1 MVGLLFECSRLKA
14 SQRAAILSHIN
25 AVQST
30 CEPSARAACLSAIL
44 LESFGCLSRR
54 AGGKQSPA
62 ALSFLSAGSRKAG
75 GPFSHSLQSKQLLES
90 PVLGFRAGP
99 RSLPWS
105 LAVNEEA
112 VSYVGQT
119 GS

>member
-1 MVGLLFECSRLKA
+1 MNPLLVLHASLQFSLNPLGVCQGEQEGSRVQLPCP
-14 SQRAAILSHIN
+14 LS
-25 AVQST
+25 
-30 CEPSARAACLSAIL
+30 
-44 LESFGCLSRR
+44 
-54 AGGKQSPA
+54 
-62 ALSFLSAGSRKAG
+62 LSAGSRKAG